1 MNHHFADIIFLNEEK
16 RGFCTIIEGGKEMD
30 FLERY
35 SLAGKVAVVT
45 GAARGLGEGYA
56 HGLAAAGAKVVC
68 ADINMEGAEKTAAA
82 ISAEGGSAQG
92 IFLDVTHPSGINER
106 FDRIAAEM
114 GSLDILV
121 NNAGVEDINDFV
133 SVTEEQ
139 YDTIMGV
146 NLRGVFF
153 TSQAAAKIMIRQKRG
168 KIVNIGSLGSAIGL
182 ARSSVY
188 CGTKGGVLQ
197 ITKTMAIELAK
208 HNIQVN
214 AMGPGYFRTPMT
226 EPFFQDPE
234 HRKWIEERIPAG
246 RVGTADDLVGTL
258 VFLSS
263 SASDYLTG
271 QIIYID
277 GGWLAS

>member
-1 MNHHFADIIFLNEEK
+1 
-16 RGFCTIIEGGKEMD
+16 MD

-82 ISAEGGSAQG
+82 ISAGGGSAQG

-106 FDRIAAEM
+106 FERIAAEM

-168 KIVNIGSLGSAIGL
+168 KIINIGSLGSAIGL

-197 ITKTMAIELAK
+197 ITRTMAIELAK